1 MPLPSPFVYALFP
14 IQEVI
19 FDPLT
24 GEPAA
29 NGTVGFYSDP
39 AFTQLKTIYQQSQSS
54 PGTFTPLQNPLTLD
68 GVGSYQDETGNEI
81 IPFLYPYIG
90 TPSDPTPGD
99 VQLYYIQALNS
110 NGDTIL
116 TRMDWPPNQPD
127 FTSPSATTTPES
139 QNLLTNPQFNEV
151 LFPSVSGG
159 YVFNVSGSGTITQ
172 IAPGWYF
179 NTTGTGSITV
189 QQLDLAT
196 QTPSESPYA
205 LSILVGSGIT
215 AITLFQRIIMS
226 PRLAINGYLAGYFE
240 ATSNNGSEITAL
252 SLNYI
257 PSSTSGGA
265 TINIIPPGT
274 PTPVD
279 GSYGI
284 FVGGSDVLGTAG
296 PVSTDSPVT
305 ASGGYVDISLSIPP
319 LANISVTSFQ
329 VISIST
335 PSELIEFIQL
345 STPQQQAQMFWYY
358 QPQLSYK
365 PIPSYLTGWDFPLN
379 PAQFGPAA
387 PSSTIGPIAIGGADY
402 SYYVWDQTILFQS
415 VDNMLGVIRNTST
428 NGITINGGA
437 TPSTFALIQYLPV
450 ERAREMLSQ
459 KLSFQTQ
466 GFCTTTSGTLNAT
479 VSLYYTTA
487 SALPVIQ
494 ANPVGSASYSLVSSV
509 AATTAVPTVG
519 GGGNYGTWTQVPRS
533 GFGNTP
539 AFQLN
544 ANSTSFGFSG
554 WQASA
559 SASTTAKFVAI
570 VIAFDAITTGQSVTL
585 NYASLVPG
593 DIPTRPAP
601 QTPDDVLR
609 ECQYYFEMSW
619 DSGGYIGEATT
630 NGAPAA
636 PQGVSVVST
645 TATLVV
651 EAFTT
656 PLTVKR
662 AVPTVTYYS
671 PVTGASGNVNG
682 VVLTN
687 GPQTGNGD
695 IAVSAWSNVV
705 NNRKYNC
712 MIPSVTTTSVT
723 AGGGGTSVANS
734 YINYNFTA
742 DSRLGVV

>member
-1 MPLPSPFVYALFP
+1 MPLPSSFVYALFP
-14 IQEVI
+14 IQEI
-19 FDPLT
+19 ILDPLT
-24 GEPAA
+24 GSPAA

-54 PGTFTPLQNPLTLD
+54 PGTFTPLQNPLILD
-68 GVGSYQDETGNEI
+68 GIGSYQDETGNEI
-81 IPFLYPYIG
+81 IPFLYPYVG
-90 TPSDPTPGD
+90 TPDDPIPGD

-127 FTSPSATTTPES
+127 FTNPSSATTPES

-151 LFPSVSGG
+151 LFPNISGG
-159 YVFNVSGSGTITQ
+159 YVFSVSGTNTITQ

-189 QQLDLAT
+189 QQLDLGT

-215 AITLFQRIIMS
+215 GITLFQRVFMS

-240 ATSNNGSEITAL
+240 ATSNNGSTVTGLTL
-252 SLNYI
+252 SYI
-257 PSSTSGGA
+257 PAATSGGA
-265 TINIIPPGT
+265 TITIIPAGT

-284 FVGGSDVLGTAG
+284 FYGGSDVLGTSGA
-296 PVSTDSPVT
+296 VSSDSPT
-305 ASGGYVDISLSIPP
+305 TPSGGYVDIALNIPP
-319 LANISVTSFQ
+319 LSSISVTSFQ
-329 VISIST
+329 VLSVST
-335 PSELIEFIQL
+335 PSELIEFIQI

-358 QPQLSYK
+358 QPKLNYK

-379 PAQFGPAA
+379 PSQFGPGN

-415 VDNMLGVIRNTST
+415 VDNVLGVTRNTST
-428 NGITINGGA
+428 NGITITGGA
-437 TPSTFALIQYLPV
+437 TPSTFALIQYLPI

-459 KLSFQTQ
+459 RLSFEIQ
-466 GFCTTTSGTLNAT
+466 GFCTTTGGTLNAT

-487 SALPVIQ
+487 SSLPVIQ
-494 ANPVGSASYSLVSSV
+494 ANPISNASYSLVSSV
-509 AATTAVPTVG
+509 AATTAIPTVG
-519 GGGNYGTWTQVPRS
+519 GGGNYGTWTTVPRS

-544 ANSTSFGFSG
+544 ANAASFGFNG
-554 WQASA
+554 WQALA
-559 SASTTAKFVAI
+559 SASTTAKFIAV
-570 VIAFDAITTGQSVTL
+570 VVAFDAIGSGQNVTL

-619 DSGGYIGEATT
+619 DSGGYIGQVTP

-636 PQGVSVVST
+636 PQGVSIVST
-645 TATLVV
+645 TATLVA

-656 PLTVKR
+656 PYTVKR
-662 AVPTVTYYS
+662 AVPNVTYYS
-671 PVTGASGNVNG
+671 AATGSSGVVNG

-687 GPQTGNGD
+687 GPQTANGD
-695 IAVSAWSNVV
+695 ITVAAWGGAV

-712 MIPSVTTTSVT
+712 MIPSQTTTSVS

-734 YINYNFTA
+734 YINYNFTSDA
-742 DSRLGVV
+742 RLGVV